1 MVYAGRGTTEALQQP
16 HFYQARFTAGTLLGW
31 KQVIFM
37 EGMMSTS
44 LYFVQ
49 EGEVEVFSVVHDG
62 SAAERKDAEGGDTSR
77 TAVSDDAAAEAVPVP
92 TIAKTPPKVEETTNP
107 AERKQKTAAEL
118 NAEWGIV
125 GTSKPKPVEAPPEPE
140 QSTDTPAAPDDE
152 EKILGTYPYGGT
164 FGEAAFVFQIYH
176 PYSLRARWTND
187 VKALM
192 LSLAD
197 YDRILETHP
206 QVWAMPGTFP
216 SMRFRG
222 VSRWRAGASVDSRKH
237 EGTFACVECT

>member
-1 MVYAGRGTTEALQQP
+1 
-16 HFYQARFTAGTLLGW
+16 
-31 KQVIFM
+31 
-37 EGMMSTS
+37 MSTS

-206 QVWAMPGTFP
+206 QVIWAMPGTFP